1 MLKTAENFVRTCL
14 QCTGSRSTTSKLRSL
29 KVLCIKTPAEAQPVL
44 LRGPEVLHHTGRTS
58 AIFGEK
64 FATSSVTLTSES
76 GPVVHCKEYFWWTFA
91 PKFQNNS
98 TVQCL
103 KVTVTCFTRYHHQT
117 LMKLVSLF
125 FFFLAVQ
132 FSFAFSLVVLN
143 RVANSPIIQGSVRS

>member
-1 MLKTAENFVRTCL
+1 MAVGLPRDWSWMLKTAENFVRTCL

-91 PKFQNNS
+91 PKF
-98 TVQCL
+98 
-103 KVTVTCFTRYHHQT
+103 
-117 LMKLVSLF
+117 
-125 FFFLAVQ
+125 
-132 FSFAFSLVVLN
+132 
-143 RVANSPIIQGSVRS
+143 